1 MTVRCWAAA
10 MTSSSSTD
18 RRRGAGA
25 WPLTRL
31 RSASLLVEGG
41 RIAAS
46 QPVLALAVA
55 LICAGVVLVTLATTG
70 RTVGAER
77 AVLARIED
85 AGTRAIQVIDDRA
98 NPGLDN
104 QILAAISRLDAV
116 SWAIGLGPIE
126 DVRPAGLDGA
136 DAVPA
141 RRISGSSPELD
152 YPGTT
157 GTGVQAFVATGS
169 QARLGFTSAAGTV
182 EGATG
187 RQYPVV
193 GVFRTSGPLADLGD
207 SILLVGDD
215 ESDIGLRRITIEV
228 ATAEA
233 VASVA
238 ETLRSLVGPGGQG
251 GVTIEVSEDLV
262 LAQSVIRGEFAGFG
276 RAIVLQALAGGLVL
290 MVGAV
295 LAGVNARR
303 RDFGRR
309 RALGA
314 SRGQLIS
321 LVVAQSLWSALP
333 GVAAG
338 AVAGSALV
346 KVLSGSLPGW
356 EFPMAVAVLTA
367 LSAAGAAIVPAIL
380 AAVRDPVAALR
391 VP

>member
-1 MTVRCWAAA
+1 V
-10 MTSSSSTD
+10 
-18 RRRGAGA
+18 
-25 WPLTRL
+25 
-31 RSASLLVEGG
+31 VEGG
-41 RIAAS
+41 RTAAS
-46 QPVLALAVA
+46 QPVLALAVS

-77 AVLARIED
+77 EVLARIED

-98 NPGLDN
+98 NPGLDH
-104 QILAAISRLDAV
+104 QILSAISRLDAV

-126 DVRPAGLDGA
+126 DVRPVGLDGA

-141 RRISGSSPELD
+141 RRIAGSSPELVL
-152 YPGTT
+152 PSVT
-157 GTGVQAFVATGS
+157 GSGVQAFVSNGS
-169 QARLGFTSAAGTV
+169 QARLGFTAAAGTV

-193 GVFRTSGPLADLGD
+193 GVFRASGPLADLGD
-207 SILLVGDD
+207 SILLTGDD
-215 ESDIGLRRITIEV
+215 DEDVGLRRITIEV
-228 ATAEA
+228 VGAEA
-233 VASVA
+233 VAPVA

-251 GVTIEVSEDLV
+251 GVTIEVSADLV

-276 RAIVLQALAGGLVL
+276 RSIVLQALAGGLVL

-314 SRGQLIS
+314 SRGQLVS
-321 LVVAQSLWSALP
+321 LVVAQALWSALP

-338 AVAGSALV
+338 ALAGSTLV
-346 KVLSGSLPGW
+346 KVLSGSWPGW
-356 EFPMAVAVLTA
+356 QFPVAVAVLTA
-367 LSAAGAAIVPAIL
+367 LSAAGAALIPAVL

>member
-1 MTVRCWAAA
+1 

-18 RRRGAGA
+18 RRHGAES
-25 WPLTRL
+25 WPFTRL
-31 RSASLLVEGG
+31 RGARLFVEGG

-46 QPVLALAVA
+46 QPVLALAVG

-98 NPGLDN
+98 NPGLDT
-104 QILAAISRLDAV
+104 QLLAAISRLDSV

-141 RRISGSSPELD
+141 RRISGSSPELV
-152 YPGTT
+152 YPRTT
-157 GTGVQAFVATGS
+157 GDGLRAFVARGS
-169 QARLGFTSAAGTV
+169 QARLGFAAAAGTV

-193 GVFRTSGPLADLGD
+193 GVFRSSGPLADLGD

-215 ESDIGLRRITIEV
+215 DADVGLRRITIEV
-228 ATAEA
+228 ASAEA
-233 VASVA
+233 VSQVA
-238 ETLRSLVGPGGQG
+238 ETLRSLVGPAGEG

-276 RAIVLQALAGGLVL
+276 RAIVVQALAGGLVL

-314 SRGQLIS
+314 SRGQLVS
-321 LVVAQSLWSALP
+321 LVVAQTLWSALP

-338 AVAGSALV
+338 ALAGSALV
-346 KVLSGSLPGW
+346 KALSGSWPGW
-356 EFPMAVAVLTA
+356 QFPLAVAVLTA
-367 LSAAGAAIVPAIL
+367 LSAAGAAITPAIL
-380 AAVRDPVAALR
+380 AAMRDPVTALR